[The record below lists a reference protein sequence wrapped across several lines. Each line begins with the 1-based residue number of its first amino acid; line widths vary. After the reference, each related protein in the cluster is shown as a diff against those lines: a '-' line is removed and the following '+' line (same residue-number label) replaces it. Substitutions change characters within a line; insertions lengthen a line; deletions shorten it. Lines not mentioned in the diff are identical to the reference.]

1 MPHRQQVKSRVMP
14 AQSRQIALSPASP
27 GSSRL
32 VPHTGQRPRVRDA
45 RVMQV
50 RQILPSGQV
59 AAVATARWQRAQQG
73 AVTAP
78 G

>member
-1 MPHRQQVKSRVMP
+1 VPHR
-14 AQSRQIALSPASP
+14 
-27 GSSRL
+27 
-32 VPHTGQRPRVRDA
+32 GQRPRVRDA